1 MPRDIAICLA
11 PLLAASGLA
20 ACVSGGGAP
29 PPLPPLAEDREQPVL
44 ALFEHVLT
52 GYFAEAG
59 ARGPTLCASFMPEPL
74 SAKQEEALIL
84 RFVRLAPADRC
95 RASEDGGWRDAI
107 TGEPA
112 GAARVYAFACASATL
127 CSGWAAVPGKPAIR
141 YAMRFE
147 DGAWRFDGD
156 PRIIAE

>member
-1 MPRDIAICLA
+1 MRKEIVFCLV

-20 ACVSGGGAP
+20 ACVSNEGGP
-29 PPLPPLAEDREQPVL
+29 PPLPPLAEDSSRPML

-59 ARGPTLCASFMPEPL
+59 AQGPTVCAMLSPKPL
-74 SAKQEEALIL
+74 SAEQEEALIL

-95 RASEDGGWRDAI
+95 RAAEDGTWRDAI
-107 TGEPA
+107 TGDIA
-112 GAARVYAFACASATL
+112 QTVRVYDFACREEAP
-127 CSGWAAVPGKPAIR
+127 CSGWAQVPGRPATR
-141 YAMRFE
+141 YTLRFE
-147 DGAWRFDGD
+147 GGAWRFDGD